1 MTELAELF
9 FRHFDECKGGEVGG
23 SGGVLLGLV

>member
-9 FRHFDECKGGEVGG
+9 LPHFDECKGGEVGG
-23 SGGVLLGLV
+23 GGVLLGLV